1 MKLRSFRLR
10 LLIGSVLWTAGLLFV
25 AHVLSLAFLHHLD
38 PRELVQVVYLKRDH
52 AAAGGGQAA
61 HAAVD
66 ELREQLAESRR
77 RTFRRGAVVS
87 AVCMIAGIWL
97 VWRGLRSLR
106 ELHGRVSDVRDG
118 RERRV
123 AGEYP
128 SEVQPLVND
137 LNALLEH
144 RERLVDRAQ
153 AKAGDLAHGLK
164 TPLALLAQEA
174 ERAAAAGQTELAAS
188 IEQQVGRMQRQ
199 IDYHL
204 AQARA
209 AASGSSVGAH
219 TELRPSVEGIARTLE
234 RLHGDRGIDI
244 RIEVDPAHAARVERQ
259 DLDEMLGNLLE
270 NACNW
275 ARSQVS
281 VVSFQ
286 EPGFAIVDVDDDG
299 PGIEPSMREAVLQ
312 RGVRADEAAPGSG
325 LGLAIVR
332 DLAELYGGGI
342 SLESSSAGG
351 LRARLRLP
359 G

>member
-10 LLIGSVLWTAGLLFV
+10 LLLGSVLWTLGLLYI
-25 AHVLSLAFLHHLD
+25 AHMLSLVVIKHFDAEGLRHVIFLS
-38 PRELVQVVYLKRDH
+38 RERVAASGGH
-52 AAAGGGQAA
+52 AAAVNEA
-61 HAAVD
+61 
-66 ELREQLAESRR
+66 REQLALSRR
-77 RTFRRGAVVS
+77 RMYVRGAALSLVLMVT
-87 AVCMIAGIWL
+87 GIWI
-97 VWRGLRSLR
+97 VGKGLRSLR
-106 ELHGRVSDVRDG
+106 ELHARVSAVQDG

-123 AGEYP
+123 AGQYP

-144 RERLVDRAQ
+144 RELLVNRAQ

-174 ERAAAAGQTELAAS
+174 ERAAAAGQTELATS

-219 TELRPSVEGIARTLE
+219 AVIRVSAEGIARTLE
-234 RLHGDRGIDI
+234 RLHGERGIDI
-244 RIEVDPAHAARVERQ
+244 RVEVDAEHAARVERQ
-259 DLDEMLGNLLE
+259 DLDEMLGNLVE

-275 ARSQVS
+275 ARSS
-281 VVSFQ
+281 VTVASSL
-286 EPGFAIVDVDDDG
+286 ETGFAIVTVDDDG
-299 PGIEPSMREAVLQ
+299 PGLAPSMREAVLQ

-332 DLAELYGGGI
+332 DLAELYGGSI
-342 SLESSSAGG
+342 SLESSPAGG
-351 LRARLRLP
+351 LRARLQLP
-359 G
+359 A